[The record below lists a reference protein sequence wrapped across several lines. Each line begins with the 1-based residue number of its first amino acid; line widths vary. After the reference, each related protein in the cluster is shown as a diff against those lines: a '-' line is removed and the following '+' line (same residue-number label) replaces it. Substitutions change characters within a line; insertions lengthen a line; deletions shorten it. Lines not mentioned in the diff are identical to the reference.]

1 MALLSKL
8 TLRCLKA
15 AGIGVVSSFI
25 ALPIIA
31 QSADAQSIAEIASS
45 NDSFDVLTSLLE
57 EAGWVGAFDGS
68 NGKEFTVFAPTDEA
82 FSRLPEG
89 TLESLYEPENRE
101 TLYDVLAYHVIG
113 GSVTSDQL
121 SSGALD
127 SKAGGL
133 PLQVEVGQQ
142 IMINDATVSTADITA
157 TNGVIHVIDMVLI
170 PQR

>member
-1 MALLSKL
+1 MARLSKL
-8 TLRCLKA
+8 TARCLQA
-15 AGIGVVSSFI
+15 VSIGFTSLLI
-25 ALPIIA
+25 ALPITA
-31 QSADAQSIAEIASS
+31 QNADAQSIAEIASS
-45 NDSFDVLTSLLE
+45 NDSFEILTSLLE
-57 EAGWVGAFDGS
+57 EANWIGAFDGS

-89 TLESLYEPENRE
+89 TLESLYKPENRE

-121 SSGALD
+121 SSGAVN

-142 IMINDATVSTADITA
+142 VTINDATVSTADITA

>member
-8 TLRCLKA
+8 TSRCLKA
-15 AGIGVVSSFI
+15 AGIGFVSLFI
-25 ALPIIA
+25 ALPAAA
-31 QSADAQSIAEIASS
+31 QSSDAQSIAEIASS

-101 TLYDVLAYHVIG
+101 TLYDVLAYHVVG

-121 SSGALD
+121 SSGALN

-133 PLQVEVGQQ
+133 PLQIEVDQQ
-142 IMINDATVSTADITA
+142 ITINNATVSAADITA

>member
-1 MALLSKL
+1 MVLFSKL
-8 TLRCLKA
+8 TSRWLKA
-15 AGIGVVSSFI
+15 AGIGFASLFI
-25 ALPIIA
+25 ALPITA

-57 EAGWVGAFDGS
+57 EAGWVEAFDGS
-68 NGKEFTVFAPTDEA
+68 NGKEFTIFAPTDEA
-82 FSRLPEG
+82 FSRLPAG
-89 TLESLYEPENRE
+89 TLESLYKPENRE

-133 PLQVEVGQQ
+133 PLQVEVGQE
-142 IMINDATVSTADITA
+142 ITINDATVSTADITA
-157 TNGVIHVIDMVLI
+157 TNGVIHGIDMVLI

>member
-8 TLRCLKA
+8 TSRCLKA
-15 AGIGVVSSFI
+15 AGIGFASLFM
-25 ALPIIA
+25 ALPITA
-31 QSADAQSIAEIASS
+31 QSADAQSISEIASS

-82 FSRLPEG
+82 FSLLSEG

-101 TLYDVLAYHVIG
+101 MLYDIIAYHVIG

-121 SSGALD
+121 SSGAVE

-133 PLQVEVGQQ
+133 PLQVEVGEQ
-142 IMINDATVSTADITA
+142 ITVNGATVSTADIAA